1 VTPDERTRLGPALVA
16 HTTLSVAL
24 LYVPLLVAVGTSA
37 PTEPLFAGPAGL
49 LAPAYYLGV
58 LGVILAPSL
67 QSFRE
72 STHPEPSVDASP
84 ADGAVGDLQRRYVE
98 GEISEAELERDLER
112 LLEE

>member
-58 LGVILAPSL
+58 LGVILVPSL
-67 QSFRE
+67 E
-72 STHPEPSVDASP
+72 V